1 MLQGDLCKFLLQNS
15 QSDDLAVLSL
25 TLRVVFNLFN
35 AMKGHLKVQL
45 EVFLISVHLRIAESP
60 TASFE
65 WKELALESL
74 LDFCREPALMLD
86 LYTNYDCDF
95 KCTNLF
101 ETLCKCLCRCAVPSV
116 TNGGKMQL
124 MSLHRLSFEGILAV
138 IEDIARRCTNH
149 RLSDG
154 QAKSEVIKVEKENTD
169 LTSELSVYSGEMG
182 ELRNKSLSDDQLG
195 WLESARE
202 RTAIMLRSRKQ
213 KKRRLLLAAKQFNKN
228 PQKSYWMEYAKDLGV
243 LPAEVSAA
251 DVADFFLNTPGLD
264 KAKVGD
270 YLGDGPKEEK
280 PFNAQVLEEYMKQFD
295 FKNLRIDVALRLIL
309 ESFRLPGEAQK
320 VDRVM
325 EAFGTHLYEQ
335 NKEENFSQNAIDA
348 PDGDAV
354 GVFASPDAAFIFAF
368 SIIMLH
374 TDLHN
379 AQIREDK
386 KMKKSDFIKNN
397 RSINEGAD
405 LPRSLLEKVYDSI
418 HGTEIR
424 MLYDPHSHSES
435 LEFDT
440 GLNGA
445 AQQGSA
451 GPTWDGVLRHSE
463 TVDEASFTPSA
474 LGRSS
479 IFRAGVHERDMF
491 TIVFDAAMSA
501 LSSNFELTT
510 DGNMITRALEGYR
523 NLAKIAAYFDMDDA
537 FNHIVITLCKYF
549 GACSNAL
556 HATALSETDIDAL
569 QSLKDAVE
577 LSYKRNVSS
586 EKKATTILRAE
597 IYASSPCCKALLTF
611 QAFLSLAV
619 LYGNHMRE
627 SWRNVIRAVLLLH
640 EVKLL
645 PHAFVELDDITDAE
659 GHVLP
664 STARSRHF
672 KAAEDIER
680 VSHSPRSGG
689 MWNTLTAF
697 LWADG
702 AALDK
707 ENEHA
712 KFLIRET
719 VAAFRLNNIFF
730 RSKHLHLDS
739 VLRLINAL
747 SMPSDDSERNVV
759 LSVEL
764 LTEVALSNQ
773 QRIEQV
779 WPSISKVLNQTLENA
794 GSLGTLNGRRQ
805 SRGVSM
811 VVIERVLVNVM
822 RMNVRLLDCSGHY
835 SDPLLDSLNWL
846 TRLPDSLK
854 AKLAP
859 RVGEGMGTI
868 LRFNGQN
875 IVSRHGWEVVCSI
888 LDKYSMYPASRR
900 TIFTTLQSLV
910 KSKCLHSYNFSLLKA
925 IVLGYTAE
933 VDEERGEEEKGTA
946 EGRGGTGEE
955 ENSIALSAV
964 EVLFQ
969 MSKLLFTGSFERGPA
984 GEGDELE
991 RPPQVL
997 WKELLIDMKDLCLDE
1012 RPAVG
1017 ALAFR
1022 HLQDMILSPEVQ
1034 PDSATWLEI
1043 FQHVLFPLVDASG
1056 QATEVGR
1063 LSATTILTRTLL
1075 LNIGTLS
1082 NSAEFNLLWLR
1093 VIKMMSTNLKCNE
1106 ESLIYVSTLE
1116 VLKNL
1121 VMVLHTEE
1129 VFQTSAI
1136 NSQQTVWDLTWD
1148 AIESYN
1154 PQVRAELETLVHG
1167 LGSTAKPN
1175 EPEVEGSVEAP
1186 TA

>member
-1 MLQGDLCKFLLQNS
+1 M
-15 QSDDLAVLSL
+15 LSL

-60 TASFE
+60 TATFE

-116 TNGGKMQL
+116 TKGSRLQL
-124 MSLHRLSFEGILAV
+124 MSLHRLSLEGILAV
-138 IEDIARRCTNH
+138 IEDIARRCTKH
-149 RLSDG
+149 RAGGVRMKSP
-154 QAKSEVIKVEKENTD
+154 KSEVSKDEKEHTD
-169 LTSELSVYSGEMG
+169 LTSELSAYSGEIG
-182 ELRNKSLSDDQLG
+182 EWRNKSLSDDQLG

-202 RTAIMLRSRKQ
+202 RTAIVLRSRKQ
-213 KKRRLLLAAKQFNKN
+213 KKRRLMMAAKQFNKN
-228 PQKSYWMEYAKDLGV
+228 PHKSYWLDYAKDLGV

-335 NKEENFSQNAIDA
+335 NKPENFEKNAIDS
-348 PDGDAV
+348 PDDDAV

-386 KMKKSDFIKNN
+386 KMTKGDFIKNN
-397 RSINEGAD
+397 RSINDGQD
-405 LPRSLLEKVYDSI
+405 LPASLLEKVYDSI
-418 HGTEIR
+418 SDTEIR

-435 LEFDT
+435 LEFDN

-445 AQQGSA
+445 ASQSNA

-474 LGRSS
+474 IGRSC

-491 TIVFDAAMSA
+491 TIVFDSAMSA

-510 DGNMITRALEGYR
+510 DGNMVTRALEGYR

-549 GACSNAL
+549 GTFSNAL
-556 HATALSETDIDAL
+556 QVGALAETDIDAL
-569 QSLKDAVE
+569 QSLKEAIE

-586 EKKATTILRAE
+586 EKMATTILRAE
-597 IYASSPCCKALLTF
+597 IYASNPCCKALLTF

-640 EVKLL
+640 EAKLL

-664 STARSRHF
+664 STARTRSAKEQDDVEH
-672 KAAEDIER
+672 
-680 VSHSPRSGG
+680 VSNSPRNEG
-689 MWNTLTAF
+689 MWNALTSF
-697 LWADG
+697 LWADSST
-702 AALDK
+702 LDK

-730 RSKHLHLDS
+730 WSKHLHLDS

-747 SMPSDDSERNVV
+747 SMPPDDSERNVV

-794 GSLGTLNGRRQ
+794 GPFGDSAGRRS
-805 SRGVSM
+805 SRRVSM
-811 VVIERVLVNVM
+811 VVMERVLVNVM
-822 RMNVRLLDCSGHY
+822 RMNVRLLDSCGPY
-835 SDPLLDSLNWL
+835 SDPLLDSLKWL
-846 TRLPDSLK
+846 ILLPDGLK

-859 RVGEGMGTI
+859 RVGEGVGTI
-868 LRFNGQN
+868 LRLNGQS
-875 IVSRHGWEVVCSI
+875 IVSRHGWEVMCGI
-888 LDKYSMYPASRR
+888 LDKYSVYPSSHRI
-900 TIFTTLQSLV
+900 IFTTLQSLV
-910 KSKCLHSYNFSLLKA
+910 KAKCLHSYNFDLLKA
-925 IVLGYTAE
+925 LVLSY
-933 VDEERGEEEKGTA
+933 
-946 EGRGGTGEE
+946 TGETPRE
-955 ENSIALSAV
+955 QSEKEDTSKHENGLVEVENIPMAAV
-964 EVLFQ
+964 EVLYQ
-969 MSKLLFTGSFERGPA
+969 MSKLLFSETFDRNTN
-984 GEGDELE
+984 GDAQPVA
-991 RPPQVL
+991 RML
-997 WKELLIDMKDLCLDE
+997 WKEVLIDMKNLCLDE
-1012 RPAVG
+1012 RPGVG
-1017 ALAFR
+1017 PLAFR
-1022 HLQDMILSPEVQ
+1022 HLQDMLFSPDTQ
-1034 PDSATWLEI
+1034 QDPATWLEI
-1043 FQHVLFPLVDASG
+1043 FQHVLFPLVDASS
-1056 QATEVGR
+1056 QATEISR

-1075 LNIGTLS
+1075 QNIGTLS
-1082 NSAEFNLLWLR
+1082 KSAEFNLLWLR
-1093 VIKMMSTNLKCNE
+1093 VIKMMGVNLKSE
-1106 ESLIYVSTLE
+1106 RESMIYVSTLE

-1121 VMVLHTEE
+1121 VMVLHTED

-1154 PQVRAELETLVHG
+1154 PDVRSEIQALVDQLESSRQSTN
-1167 LGSTAKPN
+1167 GSAQTTAAN
-1175 EPEVEGSVEAP
+1175 VEGQ
-1186 TA
+1186 TDN